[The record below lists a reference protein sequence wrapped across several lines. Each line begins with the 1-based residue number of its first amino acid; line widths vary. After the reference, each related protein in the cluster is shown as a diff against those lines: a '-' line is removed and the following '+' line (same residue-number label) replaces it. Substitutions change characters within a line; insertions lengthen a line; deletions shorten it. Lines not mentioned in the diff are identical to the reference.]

1 MNKLAVAYDKL
12 FRLME
17 SQQMTSTM
25 LMRKANIS
33 GNIISRLRHNEYVSL
48 ETIENI
54 CRVFQCRVDAVLDFK
69 FSSEMNIAPSE
80 SFLRTANIQNR
91 RYLGNKFKLLKFLRN
106 VVDKNCTAVETV
118 ADIFS
123 GTGAVAS
130 AFMDKTIIT
139 NDLLYSNYLCN
150 LAWFGREQV
159 RLPLLENLI
168 AKYNQI
174 TDLPANYMTDNF
186 ADTYFSTVDC
196 TKIGFVREDV
206 EEKYK
211 LGVINERERAALIAA
226 LIYAMDKIANTCG
239 HYDAWRHGA
248 NFERR
253 LTLPLL
259 NIPAK
264 NNEQNQCFNE
274 DANELVRQIKADL
287 IYIDPPYNSR
297 QYSDT
302 YHLLENVAR
311 WKKSPVYGV
320 ARKMDRSNLKS
331 DYCTLKATAAFEELI
346 QHCDAKYILFSYN
359 NMANKGDAR
368 SNARISDED
377 IFRILNAKGDVEVF
391 SAKYKPFTAGKSDIR
406 GNEERL
412 FLCKVRQ
419 RKKI

>member
-1 MNKLAVAYDKL
+1 MTVAYDKL

-17 SQQMTSTM
+17 SQQMTSTA

-69 FSSEMNIAPSE
+69 FSSEMNIAPPE
-80 SFLRTANIQNR
+80 SLLRTANIQNR

-106 VVDKNCTAVETV
+106 VVDKNCTAVEKV

-130 AFMDKTIIT
+130 AFTDKTIIT

-150 LAWFGREQV
+150 LAAFGREQV
-159 RLPLLENLI
+159 RLPLLKNLI

-186 ADTYFSTVDC
+186 ADTYFSEADC

-211 LGVINERERAALIAA
+211 LGIINERERAVLIAA

-248 NFERR
+248 NFERC
-253 LTLPLL
+253 LVLPLL
-259 NIPAK
+259 NIPEK

-274 DANELVRQIKADL
+274 DANELVRKIKVDL

-311 WKKSPVYGV
+311 WQKPPVRGV

-331 DYCTLKATAAFEELI
+331 DYCTSKATAAFEDLI

-359 NMANKGDAR
+359 NMANKGNAR